1 MLSRNNFFYSNNKNL
16 GRTFDVSHAFLKSF
30 QKVLALGIFYIF
42 SIVPSLQ
49 VIEIDFK
56 LLFLR
61 VVSGKSEVNTETDV
75 RFLRIDFNRSCK
87 TVLIRMFLAE
97 FEDLLHIVRVVIF
110 VKMKEISHSNS
121 FVVNIIRNNGKIYL
135 SAISKCT
142 LKAFYQA
149 HLHSSPEIVADFRS
163 KI

>member
-1 MLSRNNFFYSNNKNL
+1 MFF
-16 GRTFDVSHAFLKSF
+16 
-30 QKVLALGIFYIF
+30 
-42 SIVPSLQ
+42 
-49 VIEIDFK
+49 
-56 LLFLR
+56 
-61 VVSGKSEVNTETDV
+61 
-75 RFLRIDFNRSCK
+75 
-87 TVLIRMFLAE
+87 AE
-97 FEDLLHIVRVVIF
+97 LEDLLHMAYSKIAHIIF
-110 VKMKEISHSNS
+110 VKIKEISHSNS